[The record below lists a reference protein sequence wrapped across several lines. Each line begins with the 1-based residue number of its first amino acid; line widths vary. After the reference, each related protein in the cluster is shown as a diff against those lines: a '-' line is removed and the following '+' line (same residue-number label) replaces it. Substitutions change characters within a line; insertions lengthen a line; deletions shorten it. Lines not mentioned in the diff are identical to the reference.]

1 MGGRAN
7 EGTEKQMNLEKDSRQ
22 ALNPEKNSGQAFNP
36 EKDSG
41 QAFNAQLS
49 RGKGGKRGDGK
60 WGGRLFYAETVTL
73 ALGEHRIYGDLDV
86 RNRRRK
92 RSVPQNRTRRGA
104 APDNA

>member
-22 ALNPEKNSGQAFNP
+22 ALNPEKNSGQALNP

-49 RGKGGKRGDGK
+49 RAKGGNDRD
-60 WGGRLFYAETVTL
+60 RCTSD
-73 ALGEHRIYGDLDV
+73 R
-86 RNRRRK
+86 
-92 RSVPQNRTRRGA
+92 
-104 APDNA
+104 